1 MRITLYRRNQ
11 CSLCE
16 LAEAMLAADA
26 IDFDP
31 VWLEDDAAAEQRY
44 GWRIPVLRRHDT
56 GAELDWPFDPVKLR
70 GFVGAGR

>member
-1 MRITLYRRNQ
+1 MRLTLYRRSD
-11 CSLCE
+11 CSLCQ
-16 LAEAMLAADA
+16 LAETMLVEAGMDFAA
-26 IDFDP
+26 

-44 GWRIPVLRRHDT
+44 GWRIPVVRRDDS